1 MKLKLTDN
9 DVIKLIKLS
18 KKVLKQYN
26 IKIEEVGNGEIE
38 IISND

>member
-18 KKVLKQYN
+18 KKRWETEKLKLFLMM
-26 IKIEEVGNGEIE
+26 EA
-38 IISND
+38 